1 MIPYNACRFLST
13 NKDDIV
19 VTERLSDA
27 KGKRAACL
35 AKIYL
40 IYLKMQIMRELLVM
54 KNFWRMNEKNVPQK
68 IDKISDNKYLR
79 TKKFFYS
86 GE

>member
-1 MIPYNACRFLST
+1 MGIMITSARCSIMQSFFNATRCVRTPVIPYNACRFLST

-54 KNFWRMNEKNVPQK
+54 KNF
-68 IDKISDNKYLR
+68 
-79 TKKFFYS
+79 
-86 GE
+86 